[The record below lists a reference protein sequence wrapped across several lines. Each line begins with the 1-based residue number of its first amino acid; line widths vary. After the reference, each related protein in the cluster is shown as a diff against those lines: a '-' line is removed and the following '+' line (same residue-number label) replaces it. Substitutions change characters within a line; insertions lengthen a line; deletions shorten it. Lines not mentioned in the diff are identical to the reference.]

1 MNLLLL
7 WEERSLR
14 LVKLGMVHLLLELV
28 LQVVLNH
35 CQFRQQAEGDD
46 LFGSHV
52 FQMYTEHV
60 CERERVSDRGE
71 GGDGAFLAHRVWGC
85 HYGQSIGWNSGGQP
99 KKKKSIL
106 EEE

>member
-1 MNLLLL
+1 
-7 WEERSLR
+7 
-14 LVKLGMVHLLLELV
+14 MVHLLLELV

-60 CERERVSDRGE
+60 CERERGGDRGKE
-71 GGDGAFLAHRVWGC
+71 GTAHFLLTACGAVITGRVL
-85 HYGQSIGWNSGGQP
+85 GG
-99 KKKKSIL
+99 IL
-106 EEE
+106 VVSQEEKIDP